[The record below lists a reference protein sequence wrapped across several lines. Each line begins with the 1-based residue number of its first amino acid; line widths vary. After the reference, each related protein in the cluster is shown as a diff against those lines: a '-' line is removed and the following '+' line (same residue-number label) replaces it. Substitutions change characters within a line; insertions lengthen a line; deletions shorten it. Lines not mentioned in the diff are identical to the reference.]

1 MSALYNPGPKF
12 SDTVTAAPAMKE
24 FASIT
29 IHPEVQDGEPVFSGT
44 RIRVETFF
52 DYMRIGVSVNEFLD
66 EFPSITRDQAMEV
79 YSLIQSHYTLAQ
91 IAAMITGP
99 QRTITATEGRIIA
112 AA

>member
-1 MSALYNPGPKF
+1 MSALYNPGPRL
-12 SDTVTAAPAMKE
+12 SETVTAAPAMKE

-29 IHPEVQDGEPVFSGT
+29 VHPEVQDGEPVFSGT

-91 IAAMITGP
+91 IASMITGP
-99 QRTITATEGRIIA
+99 QFDTAVGEGRIIA

>member
-1 MSALYNPGPKF
+1 MSALYNPGPRL

-79 YSLIQSHYTLAQ
+79 YSLIQSQYTLSQ

-99 QRTITATEGRIIA
+99 QSVMTASEGRIVA